1 MTLIAEVATLIVAVI
16 IIFVLWRMLENAT
29 QLAVNSIIGIIAFW
43 LLNQFFGLGIPI
55 NWLSI
60 LVVALAGIPGVI
72 LVVLIHFLGLG
83 F

>member
-1 MTLIAEVATLIVAVI
+1 MTLLAEVATVVVAVVVI
-16 IIFVLWRMLENAT
+16 YVLWKILQDAR
-29 QLAVNSIIGIIAFW
+29 QLAVNSIIGIIVFW

-60 LVVALAGIPGVI
+60 LVVALAGIPGVV
-72 LVVLIHFLGLG
+72 LVLLIHFLGLG

>member
-1 MTLIAEVATLIVAVI
+1 MTILAELVILLVAV
-16 IIFVLWRMLENAT
+16 VLIYILWKILDDAKE
-29 QLAVNSIIGIIAFW
+29 LAINSIIGITAFW

-60 LVVALAGIPGVI
+60 LVVALAGIPGVV
-72 LVVLIHFLGLG
+72 LVLLIHFLGMG